1 MSLPTWTPAALLSEF
16 RSFDG
21 ACWRLVEAQHRV
33 STLKLTGTLA
43 EQALLED
50 LIEGTKPAIPI
61 ECRHLDFL
69 LATPFRYGSAYPNG
83 SRFRRAGR
91 TLGVYYAAELPTT
104 AVAEMAFYRL
114 LFFAESP
121 ETPWPNDAAE
131 YTAFSAD
138 VASQR
143 MLDLTQAPLLKDE
156 AIWTD
161 LRNYEGCQAFAET
174 ARAAEAEVIRY
185 QSVRDPAQVTNL
197 AILACRAFA
206 RPAPSER
213 QTWRMRLSAS
223 GVQALC
229 EFPRQAIEFPRD
241 AFATDPRIAEL
252 NWDRAEI

>member
-1 MSLPTWTPAALLSEF
+1 MSLPTWTPAALSSEF
-16 RSFDG
+16 RSYVG

-33 STLKLTGTLA
+33 STLKLTDTLA

-50 LIEGTKPAIPI
+50 LIEGTKPAIPS
-61 ECRHLDFL
+61 ECLHLDFL
-69 LATPFRYGSAYPNG
+69 LATPFRYGAAYPNG

-91 TLGVYYAAELPTT
+91 TLGVFYAAELPTA

-121 ETPWPNDAAE
+121 NTPWPNDAAE

-143 MLDLTQAPLLKDE
+143 LIDLTQAPFSKEE

-161 LRNYEGCQAFAET
+161 LIDYEGCQAFADA
-174 ARAAEAEVIRY
+174 ARAAEAEAIRY
-185 QSVRDPAQVTNL
+185 RSVRDPAKGANL

-206 RPAPSER
+206 RPAPGER

-229 EFPRQAIEFPRD
+229 EFPRQAVEFSRD
-241 AFATDPRIAEL
+241 AFLADPRIAGL
-252 NWDRAEI
+252 NWDRADV